1 MKKLLLISLLL
12 AGCASTST
20 LQRAKLIS
28 VTNLI
33 DSGKYS
39 EAKEVVDEMTAN
51 SESAKW
57 AKTWYLKGHLC
68 QTAYTEG
75 LKKNDKGLTELYPNQ
90 LSEAYSS
97 YQKALRMG
105 RSSKLERLI
114 ASRYSFLANLMQE
127 QGERKFVD
135 KQYNEAT
142 SLFEQAMAISQSKL
156 LSAKRDLNSQFNAG
170 LAAFEGKE
178 WEIAIKHFQPLH
190 KSQYSSNTT
199 HLLFAAHLNQ
209 NDSIAAQRV
218 LTEGVEM
225 YNFPEDLVLLLTDLL
240 YRRKEYGPMQQVLIT
255 AISKN
260 PSNLMLNYTL
270 GLAYQ
275 KQEQY
280 QKAIE
285 TYNEAH
291 KISPSQLQTLVNL
304 ATCHYN
310 LGVEAFER
318 SRIANNSNIVKE
330 ERSRSEAAFETAR
343 EWLNRSKELDTDNV
357 SILLIIN
364 DLDRA
369 LRLVERNR

>member
-1 MKKLLLISLLL
+1 MKKLLLITILL

-39 EAKEVVDEMTAN
+39 EAKEIVDEMTAN
-51 SESAKW
+51 SESVKW

-68 QTAYTEG
+68 QTAFTEG

-97 YQKALRMG
+97 YQKALKIG
-105 RSSKLERLI
+105 RNPKIERLI
-114 ASRYSFLANLMQE
+114 ASRYSLLANLMQE
-127 QGERKFVD
+127 QGERKFAD

-142 SLFEQAMAISQSKL
+142 IFFEQAMAISQSNL
-156 LSAKRDLNSQFNAG
+156 LSTKPDLNLQFNAG

-178 WEIAIKHFQPLH
+178 WEKAIKHFQPLH
-190 KSQYSSNTT
+190 KNQYSSNAT
-199 HLLFAAHLNQ
+199 HLLFASHLNQ
-209 NDSIAAQRV
+209 NDSIAAQRA
-218 LTEGVEM
+218 LTEGIEI
-225 YNFPEDLVLLLTDLL
+225 YNHPEDLVLLLTDLL
-240 YRRKEYGPMQQVLIT
+240 YRRKEYGLIQQVLIT

-260 PSNLMLNYTL
+260 PSNLMLIYSL
-270 GLAYQ
+270 GLTYQ

-291 KISPSQLQTLVNL
+291 KISPNHLQTLVNL
-304 ATCHYN
+304 ATSHFN
-310 LGVEAFER
+310 LGVEALER
-318 SRIANNSNIVKE
+318 SRIASSSIIVKE
-330 ERSRSEAAFETAR
+330 ERNRSSAAFETAR
-343 EWLNRSKELDTDNV
+343 VWLNFSKEIETENV
-357 SILLIIN
+357 SILLAIH

-369 LRLVERNR
+369 LRLAERNR